1 MTSHIDVETLLATLT
16 PEVYERLSFGAETG
30 RWPDGT
36 PLNDVQKAQA
46 IQLVMLYQSRN
57 NDEAQHMSVKKGGE
71 ICTKSKQELK
81 RAFSKE
87 TPIETKT
94 IDLEE

>member
-16 PEVYERLSFGAETG
+16 PEVYERLSYGVETG

-36 PLNDVQKAQA
+36 PLNQAQKEQA

-57 NDEAQHMSVKKGGE
+57 NDEAQHMTVKKGGE
-71 ICTKSKQELK
+71 ICMKSKQELK
-81 RAFSKE
+81 RTFSKE
-87 TPIETKT
+87 TPIETKI
-94 IDLEE
+94 IDSDE